1 MHPITVGIVV
11 FACTIASLSFGS
23 LLRELL
29 PPHHLSEES
38 RNALKL
44 GTGLIATLTAL
55 VLGLLVSSAKSSFD
69 ALSAGLVETGA
80 KIITLDRLLA
90 HYGPETTETRL
101 HLRNAVA
108 STIARVWP
116 EETGGAPRVDKG
128 TPLAELSTVV
138 DRIELLPV
146 DNVQQRAF
154 QSQTLSMSTAL
165 TLSCWQLVERVKTS
179 LPTHLLTILTFWLCI
194 LFAQVGLFAP
204 RNWTVGVV
212 AVLCALS
219 TSAALFLILEMNMPL
234 GGLIKVSSAPL
245 RAALEQLGK

>member
-1 MHPITVGIVV
+1 MSEVIDRVGSGSGAPIV
-11 FACTIASLSFGS
+11 
-23 LLRELL
+23 
-29 PPHHLSEES
+29 
-38 RNALKL
+38 

-55 VLGLLVSSAKSSFD
+55 VLGLLVSSAY
-69 ALSAGLVETGA
+69 GLE
-80 KIITLDRLLA
+80 I
-90 HYGPETTETRL
+90 TETRL

-116 EETGGAPRVDKG
+116 EETGGAPPVEKG

-146 DNVQQRAF
+146 DDVQQRAF

-165 TLSCWQLVERVKTS
+165 TLLCWQLGERVKTT
-179 LPTHLLTILTFWLCI
+179 LPTHLLTVLTFWLCI
-194 LFAQVGLFAP
+194 LFAQVGLFSP